1 MKNLPRPAVIEIDN
15 HSYCS
20 VKQCIADFLGKGYLP
35 ASQLPDNTKH
45 SKYITTRAKLLY
57 GNDLENVLIMTGVQ
71 WSDDFEPNSLS
82 KSLRGGVWIK
92 IITFLS
98 KNSELNSIRDT
109 NLISISSKHGSHD
122 VVEKI
127 IFRQVA

>member
-1 MKNLPRPAVIEIDN
+1 M
-15 HSYCS
+15 
-20 VKQCIADFLGKGYLP
+20 Q
-35 ASQLPDNTKH
+35 KH

-98 KNSELNSIRDT
+98 NNSESNSIRDT
-109 NLISISSKHGSHD
+109 YPISIGSK
-122 VVEKI
+122 
-127 IFRQVA
+127 